1 MLAIHSI
8 NYDFI
13 SKKYDDLKN
22 NFLALYSE
30 ILEVENLS
38 ISLGTNHANFITNEL
53 KCTLSKV
60 KNLKEKVRILLRS
73 KSLSNEKDNYIEILN
88 KLKNLESEIYH
99 LLKTK

>member
-1 MLAIHSI
+1 MLAIHSS

-30 ILEVENLS
+30 ILEVETLS
-38 ISLGTNHANFITNEL
+38 ISLGINHANFITNEL
-53 KCTLSKV
+53 KCTLDKV
-60 KNLKEKVRILLRS
+60 KNLKEKLRILLRS
-73 KSLSNEKDNYIEILN
+73 KSLSSEKDNYIEILN
-88 KLKNLESEIYH
+88 KLKNLEAEIYH